1 MTFAQRRNRL
11 TTHFSERI
19 PFVKRRMTIWSRV
32 IPEKMIGLQQ
42 GKKFRRRGI
51 TQKKAYNI
59 QNTAKV
65 WNHEEILSLFY
76 GTRQGGGV
84 ITAFTR
90 ARRLSLSCATAVC
103 ANYPTS
109 WRNNFIFI
117 SHTTRFPEWFFP
129 LSFFTRILYAAFLSL
144 LYPIRATCP
153 AHLILLDLIT
163 RIIFD
168 EMYSS

>member
-1 MTFAQRRNRL
+1 MEQSHPWENDRSAARQEIQTPGNYPEESIQHSKHGESLKSRRN
-11 TTHFSERI
+11 
-19 PFVKRRMTIWSRV
+19 PQFV
-32 IPEKMIGLQQ
+32 L
-42 GKKFRRRGI
+42 
-51 TQKKAYNI
+51 
-59 QNTAKV
+59 
-65 WNHEEILSLFY
+65 WNPA
-76 GTRQGGGV
+76 GGGV